1 MTVSKICT
9 ACWIFFVVMC
19 VAFLPLGAGIL
30 AIHALP
36 LNVRVVLAVVTVI
49 GVWWGPFTYA
59 MYLSIAV
66 MRNGDRRLLRR
77 GTAGTAE
84 VLSAKA
90 TNTVISEGEFDWQA
104 PRVYKYGLRVS
115 VPGRAPYET
124 SCSICAAGIRQ
135 GSVVNVAVSRH
146 NRKRVTID
154 VGQGSKK
161 SAGGLSP
168 APGARPAAPPRFP
181 VASARIIRDTGPV
194 WPEFSP
200 SRENQRIAALAQ
212 LGQLRDQGILT
223 AAEFAAQKARILAG

>member
-1 MTVSKICT
+1 MTVSRTCI

-19 VAFLPLGAGIL
+19 LAFLPLGAGIL

-36 LNVRVVLAVVTVI
+36 LNVRVALAVVTVA
-49 GVWWGPFTYA
+49 GVWWGPFVYA

-77 GTAGTAE
+77 GIAGTAQ

-115 VPGRAPYET
+115 IPGRAPYET

-135 GSVVNVAVSRH
+135 GSVVNVAVSPH

-154 VGQGSKK
+154 VGQGGKN
-161 SAGGLSP
+161 GTGRPCP
-168 APGARPAAPPRFP
+168 APGPGRAAQRFP
-181 VASARIIRDTGPV
+181 VADARVIRDTGPV
-194 WPEFSP
+194 WPEFPP
-200 SRENQRIAALAQ
+200 SRDNQRMAALAQ
-212 LGQLRDQGILT
+212 LGQLRDRGILT
-223 AAEFAAQKARILAG
+223 DAEFTAQKARILAE